1 MSRRKFLKGKVWRN
15 AGRESGRSTSGARP
29 CGGCAA
35 GVHLAVGRGLRAVYH
50 RGLRPRDRDRRR
62 PRRRV
67 ADDVFDG
74 YLAVTEQKIPVSFRP
89 DQLADVIEA
98 VNAYAD
104 DLKNDRALLC
114 EMPRVDHETT
124 DELLKQ
130 ETRLQ
135 KLAYWLMKVQE
146 ETL

>member
-1 MSRRKFLKGKVWRN
+1 M
-15 AGRESGRSTSGARP
+15 
-29 CGGCAA
+29 
-35 GVHLAVGRGLRAVYH
+35 
-50 RGLRPRDRDRRR
+50 
-62 PRRRV
+62 
-67 ADDVFDG
+67 
-74 YLAVTEQKIPVSFRP
+74 TEQKIPVNFRP

-104 DLKNDRALLC
+104 DLKNDRALLY
-114 EMPRVDHETT
+114 EMPRIDHETT
-124 DELLKQ
+124 DALLEQ

>member
-1 MSRRKFLKGKVWRN
+1 MRQEEKR
-15 AGRESGRSTSGARP
+15 
-29 CGGCAA
+29 
-35 GVHLAVGRGLRAVYH
+35 
-50 RGLRPRDRDRRR
+50 
-62 PRRRV
+62 
-67 ADDVFDG
+67 
-74 YLAVTEQKIPVSFRP
+74 IPINFRP

-104 DLKNDRALLC
+104 DLKNDRALLYD
-114 EMPRVDHETT
+114 MPRIDHETT
-124 DELLKQ
+124 DALLEQ

>member
-1 MSRRKFLKGKVWRN
+1 MRQEEKR
-15 AGRESGRSTSGARP
+15 
-29 CGGCAA
+29 
-35 GVHLAVGRGLRAVYH
+35 
-50 RGLRPRDRDRRR
+50 
-62 PRRRV
+62 
-67 ADDVFDG
+67 
-74 YLAVTEQKIPVSFRP
+74 IPVNFRP

-104 DLKNDRALLC
+104 DLKNDRALLY
-114 EMPRVDHETT
+114 EMPRIDHETT
-124 DELLKQ
+124 DALLEQ

>member
-1 MSRRKFLKGKVWRN
+1 MTERKITVN
-15 AGRESGRSTSGARP
+15 
-29 CGGCAA
+29 
-35 GVHLAVGRGLRAVYH
+35 
-50 RGLRPRDRDRRR
+50 
-62 PRRRV
+62 
-67 ADDVFDG
+67 
-74 YLAVTEQKIPVSFRP
+74 FRP

-104 DLKNDRALLC
+104 DLKNDRALLY
-114 EMPRVDHETT
+114 EMPRIDHETT
-124 DELLKQ
+124 DALLEQ

>member
-1 MSRRKFLKGKVWRN
+1 MRQEEKR
-15 AGRESGRSTSGARP
+15 
-29 CGGCAA
+29 
-35 GVHLAVGRGLRAVYH
+35 
-50 RGLRPRDRDRRR
+50 
-62 PRRRV
+62 
-67 ADDVFDG
+67 
-74 YLAVTEQKIPVSFRP
+74 IPINFRH

-104 DLKNDRALLC
+104 DLKNDRALLY
-114 EMPRVDHETT
+114 EMPRIDHETT
-124 DELLKQ
+124 DALLEQ